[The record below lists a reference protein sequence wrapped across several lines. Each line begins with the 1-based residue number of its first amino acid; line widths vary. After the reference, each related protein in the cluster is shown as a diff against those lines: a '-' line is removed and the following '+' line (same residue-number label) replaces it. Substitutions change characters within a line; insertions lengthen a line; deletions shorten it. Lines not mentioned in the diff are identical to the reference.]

1 MVIDSLFSI
10 CTGKN
15 YNTDSANY
23 SWKIRISNAT
33 RADFVA
39 NSRDI
44 ALILNLINY

>member
-1 MVIDSLFSI
+1 MVIDSLISI
-10 CTGKN
+10 RTGKN
-15 YNTDSANY
+15 KTDSANY

-33 RADFVA
+33 SADFMA